1 MQRQHSLFQIKGI
14 ASAFAYLVTF
24 SLPILQ
30 CMQIRFNAVTRWVHW
45 LTALLVVAT
54 FVISPEDFDEA
65 ENLGGDWRGQ
75 VHETLGL
82 IVFGLS
88 IFRIV
93 WMLFAQPR
101 LDIPMSTIMS
111 MTAKTLQAA
120 FYFLLLAVPLT
131 AVFGIWL
138 NGDALNIIQN
148 ITIVAPFARMENA
161 GELLLD
167 LHSVLADLLMWL
179 AGIHSAAA
187 LFHHYILKDTV
198 LKSMMSK

>member
-1 MQRQHSLFQIKGI
+1 VL
-14 ASAFAYLVTF
+14 ALAYLEAF
-24 SLPILQ
+24 SPPVLQ
-30 CMQIRFNAVTRWVHW
+30 YMKTRYNAVTRWVHW
-45 LTALLVVAT
+45 LTALLVAAT
-54 FVISPEDFDEA
+54 FVLGPEDLDEA
-65 ENLGGDWRGQ
+65 ENLGGDWSVQ

-82 IVFGLS
+82 IVFSLS
-88 IFRIV
+88 IFRIA

-101 LDIPMSTIMS
+101 LDIPMSTLMS
-111 MTAKTLQAA
+111 ISAKTIQATL
-120 FYFLLLAVPLT
+120 YFLLLAVPLT

-138 NGDALNIIQN
+138 NGDALNLLGN
-148 ITIVAPFARMENA
+148 TTITVPIGTMEKA

-179 AGIHSAAA
+179 AGVHAGAA

>member
-1 MQRQHSLFQIKGI
+1 MKTS
-14 ASAFAYLVTF
+14 Y
-24 SLPILQ
+24 
-30 CMQIRFNAVTRWVHW
+30 NATTRLVHW

-54 FVISPEDFDEA
+54 FILVPEDFDEA
-65 ENLGGDWRGQ
+65 ENFQVDWSVQ

-101 LDIPMSTIMS
+101 LDIPMSTLRSIS
-111 MTAKTLQAA
+111 AKTIQAA
-120 FYFLLLAVPLT
+120 LYFLLLAVPLT
-131 AVFGIWL
+131 AVFGVWL
-138 NGDALNIIQN
+138 NGDVLTLLGNT
-148 ITIVAPFARMENA
+148 TIMAPFAAMENA

-167 LHSVLADLLMWL
+167 LHPVLADALMWL
-179 AGIHSAAA
+179 AGIHAVAA
-187 LFHHYILKDTV
+187 LLHHYILKDTV

>member
-1 MQRQHSLFQIKGI
+1 MKTS
-14 ASAFAYLVTF
+14 Y
-24 SLPILQ
+24 
-30 CMQIRFNAVTRWVHW
+30 NAVSRCVHW

-54 FVISPEDFDEA
+54 FILGPEDFDEA
-65 ENLGGDWRGQ
+65 EKFEVDWRVQ

-88 IFRIV
+88 IFRII

-101 LDIPMSTIMS
+101 VHIPMSTIMS
-111 MTAKTLQAA
+111 ISAKALQAA
-120 FYFLLLAVPLT
+120 LYFLLLAVPLT

-138 NGDALNIIQN
+138 NGDELNLIRN
-148 ITIVAPFARMENA
+148 TTIVAPFATMENA

-167 LHSVLADLLMWL
+167 LHPVLSDLLIWL
-179 AGIHSAAA
+179 AGVHAAAA

-198 LKSMMSK
+198 LKAMISK

>member
-1 MQRQHSLFQIKGI
+1 M
-14 ASAFAYLVTF
+14 AYPEAFSFPV
-24 SLPILQ
+24 SQ
-30 CMQIRFNAVTRWVHW
+30 CMKTRYNAVTRWIHW

-54 FVISPEDFDEA
+54 FILGPEDLDEA
-65 ENLGGDWRGQ
+65 ENLVGDWSVQ

-82 IVFGLS
+82 VVFGLS
-88 IFRIV
+88 VFRIV
-93 WMLFAQPR
+93 WMLFFQPR
-101 LDIPMSTIMS
+101 LHIPMSAIMS
-111 MTAKTLQAA
+111 ISAKTLQAA
-120 FYFLLLAVPLT
+120 LYLLLLAVPLT

-138 NGDALNIIQN
+138 NGDALNLFGNTRIMP
-148 ITIVAPFARMENA
+148 PFTTMKTT

-179 AGIHSAAA
+179 AGVHAGAA